1 MEEISKSSIYEA
13 ADWLAKK
20 YREELLT
27 SPKAEEARWFVNS
40 LGITPSIAE
49 ELQIGFSTLDYV
61 VLCEWAAKANI
72 NILALESCALEKRG
86 QYCDEG
92 CVVFPIRDVQ
102 DRTVAFHNV
111 LLPKKQLYVN
121 SLENPLFS
129 PERVLYGLDRARHAI
144 RKTGTAIVVESV
156 ADHVFLVQKGFD
168 ETVALC
174 SKIGAEQVR
183 ILKRFANKI
192 ILVVESDAASLL
204 RAKESIRFFVEQGVD
219 MSVLTLPQKY
229 SLCVYLTEKGSET
242 FRRALTEDVDDVFDF
257 AFKMETKDVDL
268 ENDAVES
275 AKALDS
281 LLETLALYPAES
293 RSSRDPSRLRMIDAV
308 QRYATRFHTTEDEL
322 LRQIAEKRELRI
334 NLARET
340 V

>member
-1 MEEISKSSIYEA
+1 MMAEKDAYYEA

-27 SPKAEEARWFVNS
+27 SPKAEEARRFVNS

-72 NILALESCALEKRG
+72 NILTLESCALEKRG
-86 QYCDEG
+86 QYSDEG
-92 CVVFPIRDVQ
+92 SVVFPIRDVQ

-156 ADHVFLVQKGFD
+156 ADCVLLVQKGFD

-204 RAKESIRFFVEQGVD
+204 RAKESVGFFVEQGVD

-229 SLCVYLTEKGSET
+229 SLCGYLTENGPET
-242 FRRALTEDVDDVFDF
+242 FRRALMEDVDDVFTF
-257 AFKMETKDVDL
+257 ALRREIKNVDL
-268 ENDAVES
+268 ENDVVGS

-293 RSSRDPSRLRMIDAV
+293 RSTRDPSRLRMIDAV
-308 QRYATRFHTTEDEL
+308 QRYATRFHETEDEL
-322 LRQIAEKRELRI
+322 WRQIAEKRELRWDK
-334 NLARET
+334 AR